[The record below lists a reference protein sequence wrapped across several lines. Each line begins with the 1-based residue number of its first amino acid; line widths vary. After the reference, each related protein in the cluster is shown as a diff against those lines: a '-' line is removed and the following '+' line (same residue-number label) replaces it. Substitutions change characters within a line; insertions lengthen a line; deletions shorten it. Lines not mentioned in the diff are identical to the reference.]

1 MLAKFNLQ
9 EFISS
14 FVVLFA
20 IIDVLGSIPIFIRLR
35 SCGKN
40 IHPEKGALVSLFI
53 FLSFLYL
60 GEALLDLF
68 GIDIS
73 SFAIAGSLI
82 IFVMAAEMILDIEIF
97 KTAPN
102 TPNDATIVPVA
113 FPLIAGAGAL
123 TTLLSIRSQYAFI
136 NVLLAILC
144 NTIIVYF
151 VLKLTERI
159 SKFLGASPIYV
170 LQKIFGIILLAIS
183 VKLFVTNLT
192 ILIERN

>member
-1 MLAKFNLQ
+1 MLTNFSMK
-9 EFISS
+9 EFIGA

-20 IIDVLGSIPIFIRLR
+20 IIDVIGSIPIFVRLR
-35 SCGKN
+35 SCGKS
-40 IHPEKGALVSLFI
+40 IHPEIGAFSSLII
-53 FLSFLYL
+53 FLGFLYL

-102 TPNDATIVPVA
+102 TPNDATIVPVS

-123 TTLLSIRSQYAFI
+123 TTLLSIRSQYAYI
-136 NVLLAILC
+136 NVILAIFC
-144 NTIIVYF
+144 NVIIVYF
-151 VLKLTERI
+151 VLKLTDRI
-159 SKFLGASPIYV
+159 SKFLGASTIYV

-183 VKLFVTNLT
+183 VKLFITNLT
-192 ILIERN
+192 HLIGQ

>member
-1 MLAKFNLQ
+1 MLEKFNLQ
-9 EFISS
+9 EFISA

-20 IIDVLGSIPIFIRLR
+20 IIDVIGSIPIFMRLR
-35 SCGKN
+35 SCGKS
-40 IHPEKGALVSLFI
+40 IHPEKGAIASFAVFMI
-53 FLSFLYL
+53 FLYL

-82 IFVMAAEMILDIEIF
+82 IFVMATEMILDIEIF

-123 TTLLSIRSQYAFI
+123 TTLLSIRSQYALI
-136 NVLLAILC
+136 NVLLAIFC
-144 NTIIVYF
+144 NIIIVYV
-151 VLKLTERI
+151 VLKLTEKI
-159 SKFLGASPIYV
+159 SKFLGAGTIYV

-183 VKLFVTNLT
+183 VKLFITNVSL
-192 ILIERN
+192 LIAGH